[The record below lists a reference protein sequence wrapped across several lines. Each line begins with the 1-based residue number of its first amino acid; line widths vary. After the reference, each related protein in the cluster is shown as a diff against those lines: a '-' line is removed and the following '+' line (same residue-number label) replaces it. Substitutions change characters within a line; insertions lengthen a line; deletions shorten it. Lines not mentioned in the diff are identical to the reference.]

1 MPNVTRFQELRQVDF
16 IEKYFG
22 ITPHGGDGALEVML
36 LVLLVLVVVA
46 IGMHLPIGGRTKNDD
61 LKRKRRY

>member
-1 MPNVTRFQELRQVDF
+1 VDF

-22 ITPHGGDGALEVML
+22 ISPDGGDGALEVMF

-46 IGMHLPIGGRTKNDD
+46 IGMHLPYWRENQKKDD
-61 LKRKRRY
+61 NKRKRRY